1 MPKKKAAAEV
11 ETSCLCESLEAVT
24 DALASDY
31 PEGEAGEPVG
41 DFDYKWTAK
50 ALRMRAKIVAHLE
63 AAAELAAALPEA
75 LKPVKGAGSPLRELV
90 RAGWD
95 EAAAK
100 KFIKRVRK
108 TDD

>member
-1 MPKKKAAAEV
+1 MPKKKAVEV
-11 ETSCLCESLEAVT
+11 EASCLCESLEAVA

-41 DFDYKWTAK
+41 DFDYRWTAK
-50 ALRMRAKIVAHLE
+50 ALRMRAKIIAHIE
-63 AAAELAAALPEA
+63 AAATLAAELPDA

-95 EAAAK
+95 EADAK
-100 KFIKRVRK
+100 KLIRRIKK
-108 TDD
+108 ADD